1 MKRFCTIL
9 LLLVAMSLTAMANS
23 QKEKSHNNDDIRRGD
38 SCMAVYDVSQA
49 LEHYRQALAQQPT
62 AALLMKI
69 ANGYYVQRNYAKCI
83 SIVDGL
89 PVDSLDHDTM
99 RHLFESCRSLG
110 LGQRAADWGKAIIK
124 RWPKDGETVAEL
136 AKEYLLAGLTDK
148 AEILCN
154 RYWLKDE
161 SCMAVND
168 IMADVYL
175 AQRQWVLAKDSYL
188 LLLQQGDSTY
198 KNMLNLGISYERL
211 EHPEEA
217 RRALNVAIAM
227 SDSAVAAPL
236 YHQGVVLNSLKDYPS
251 AMACFRRAMQLLQ
264 PDSAVMFSCY
274 RGMAECQYAGEDYSQ
289 ALGYFSQ
296 ALDYDPSSISTPYYI
311 GICSEALGKK
321 KEAKAA
327 YQRFLQ
333 RAADVE
339 SPNKELRKMMADA
352 KQRIGR

>member
-1 MKRFCTIL
+1 MKRLITL
-9 LLLVAMSLTAMANS
+9 LLLVMAMVLAVNANNQS
-23 QKEKSHNNDDIRRGD
+23 NDNIRRGD
-38 SCMAVYDVSQA
+38 SCMVDYDLRHA
-49 LEHYRQALAQQPT
+49 LEYYLKALPDDSS
-62 AALLMKI
+62 AALRMKI
-69 ANGYYVQRNYAKCI
+69 ANAYYRQSNYAK
-83 SIVDGL
+83 SLDIVNGL
-89 PVDSLDHDTM
+89 SADSLDHDTM
-99 RHLFESCRSLG
+99 HHLFDCCKALG
-110 LGQRAADWGKAIIK
+110 LNQRTIGWGEALIK
-124 RWPKDGETVAEL
+124 RWPMDGEAVAKL
-136 AKEYLLAGLTDK
+136 AKEYLLSGLTDK
-148 AEILCN
+148 AEIVCN
-154 RYWLKDE
+154 RFWLKDE
-161 SCMAVND
+161 TCMAVND
-168 IMADVYL
+168 IMADVYM

-217 RRALNVAIAM
+217 RRALDVAIAM